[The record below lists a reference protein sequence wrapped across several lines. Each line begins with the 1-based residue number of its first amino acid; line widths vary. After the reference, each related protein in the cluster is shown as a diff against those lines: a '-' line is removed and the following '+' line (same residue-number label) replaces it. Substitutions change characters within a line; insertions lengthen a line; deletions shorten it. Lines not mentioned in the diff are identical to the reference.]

1 MGRGGGQ
8 DPPTPPLTEGG
19 RRKSPNAWIPAG
31 VKTPEII
38 EILGNPWSSSPP
50 AIFLQT
56 HRISG
61 DFTGTL
67 PNFFRNIAIPGRG
80 QKSPKGWDVGNP
92 TRVWTSCPPW
102 VDRMSTKRFAEEFR
116 RILGNRR
123 GGGNR
128 EGNPKGGVSDV
139 RNPWIPMNFHD
150 LWGFDTCRDPCRCQK
165 PTRTPRRIPGII
177 LGQALSFLYKNEMD
191 F

>member
-1 MGRGGGQ
+1 
-8 DPPTPPLTEGG
+8 
-19 RRKSPNAWIPAG
+19 
-31 VKTPEII
+31 
-38 EILGNPWSSSPP
+38 
-50 AIFLQT
+50 
-56 HRISG
+56 
-61 DFTGTL
+61 
-67 PNFFRNIAIPGRG
+67 
-80 QKSPKGWDVGNP
+80 
-92 TRVWTSCPPW
+92 
-102 VDRMSTKRFAEEFR
+102 MSTKRFAEEFR

-177 LGQALSFLYKNEMD
+177 LGQALLFPYKNEMD
-191 F
+191 FQSFLFKIPSRFSGGRIFVDETAALHFHVSTFYTWQGFTPGRVLHLAGFPQQATPLKKRSPPT